1 MSKMQ
6 LFSRVEII
14 AQSIWKKKLYQ
25 HLLFASS
32 TIIVILLLGYYFGTY
47 DQAIHLPF
55 LKKYAD
61 PTLFPNDKFLDLRF
75 RHYSYFWFFFI
86 PFYKIGVL
94 EISIFIIHILTTYLT
109 FWALWNLSK
118 TLFKSTLMSFLTI
131 IVFLVPHIGLS
142 GLTFIEFSL
151 LNRTFALPFIL
162 IAFNLYLRRKYVPA
176 FFLLGLMYNIHVVSV
191 NFALVMIFFD
201 CILQYKKIGLKKI
214 LLGLFVFIIG
224 AIPVLAWKFGN
235 SQIDFTFRYEWYL
248 TLKNGILFHLL
259 HSFEGSPLVL
269 LSNAGLFSLIILLII
284 SCRRPLLKKY
294 NQSIINFIIAGFIV
308 ILIQKITSQWLPFT
322 IIIQSQIMRI
332 DQFVLIFVYLYFIHY
347 LVSSYELKKLSKVN
361 FYLILFALIFSV
373 FSFIPLIIFTLR
385 KYISTIYRAIIS
397 AFIIIILLITTAII
411 FINLEIYKPEIH
423 IFGNKLGN
431 YNAQIW
437 ARNNTPK
444 DAVFITPPHIW
455 AFHDLEWR
463 GISERS
469 TVSLLSELL
478 DAAFAPEYITTWKPR
493 FESVAPGALEKLK
506 GNFFSNIKIIKQAY
520 YSLSEEDILNI
531 SNKYNAQYHVVEKP
545 YKYNFPIVYEGNL
558 YTIYKLK

>member
-1 MSKMQ
+1 M
-6 LFSRVEII
+6 
-14 AQSIWKKKLYQ
+14 
-25 HLLFASS
+25 
-32 TIIVILLLGYYFGTY
+32 
-47 DQAIHLPF
+47 
-55 LKKYAD
+55 
-61 PTLFPNDKFLDLRF
+61 
-75 RHYSYFWFFFI
+75 
-86 PFYKIGVL
+86 
-94 EISIFIIHILTTYLT
+94 
-109 FWALWNLSK
+109 
-118 TLFKSTLMSFLTI
+118 
-131 IVFLVPHIGLS
+131 
-142 GLTFIEFSL
+142 
-151 LNRTFALPFIL
+151 
-162 IAFNLYLRRKYVPA
+162 
-176 FFLLGLMYNIHVVSV
+176 
-191 NFALVMIFFD
+191 
-201 CILQYKKIGLKKI
+201 
-214 LLGLFVFIIG
+214 
-224 AIPVLAWKFGN
+224 
-235 SQIDFTFRYEWYL
+235 
-248 TLKNGILFHLL
+248 
-259 HSFEGSPLVL
+259 L